1 MLATIA
7 FGLFSD
13 RSSYNESVSGA
24 VIRTE
29 DWGSGNTVKYWT
41 QQYSYSSASITYT
54 FSFAAPV
61 VSASLVAPVDTPFP
75 GSTGNG
81 YLDVSTGGKWT
92 TIDSCLSQYNGKTNA
107 GYEPIDI
114 SPYVNGSTLI
124 SVRARLTNSGPVGGQ
139 FLRSASWDTTPAL
152 RLTVTEQNVTPT
164 DVTLS
169 GASIAE
175 NSGIDASVGTLSTT
189 DGNTGDSFTYTL
201 VSGTGSADNS
211 YFNILGNELRANAS
225 FDFETKSS
233 YSVRVRSTDQGGL
246 STEKSFAI
254 YVANVDETPT
264 SLALSAI
271 SIAENGGVN
280 VVVGTLSTTDPDAGN
295 AFTYSLVSGTGDI
308 DNAAFNISGD
318 QLRADASLDFETKS
332 SYSIRIRS
340 TDQGGLFTEKAF
352 TIAVSNVNE
361 TPTAV
366 ALSAASIAE
375 NAGADAVVGS
385 LSTTDPDAGDTF
397 TYTLVTGTGSTDNAA
412 FNISG
417 NQLRASAN
425 INAGTRSS
433 YSLRI
438 RSTDQG
444 GRFTEKAF
452 TITVTPTNVAPT
464 GIDLGI
470 TEWLLWNAGGQIWRS
485 KPDGTSKAPVLTP
498 STGTSITSF
507 DVDRA
512 TGRIFFAEDPSTIAN
527 TRIYSAAIDG
537 SDRQTVYDGSG
548 LGRVNYALTVDTAAG
563 YLYLHSHDVVPLASQ
578 GPSFDGKIQRLN
590 LATKS
595 VTTLPTSFWYVHDLQ
610 ISSGSQL
617 YVTGFSDYE
626 ELSSRIYRQQLDG
639 ATNQEVPATGLAAL
653 NFALAERTNSIYVS
667 TRSQSATTGNVY
679 RIPMAGGNP
688 ALVFDGTQAIHD
700 VECEEPTGLLYWVTD
715 TSIYRTSIQGTNAE
729 AIVTG
734 LTGIEN
740 KHLSVVT
747 STTRTVPENAPTG
760 TVVGLLSAS
769 DANPGNSFTYTLA
782 TGTGSDDNASF
793 QIINGQLATNAV
805 FDFEARS
812 SYSVRIRA
820 TDQGGLFTEQA
831 FAITVTN
838 VNEPPTDAALSNSS
852 IAENAGANTVIGTL
866 STADPDAS
874 STFTYTLV
882 SGTGSTD
889 NAAFNILD
897 DQLRA
902 TASLN
907 FEAKSSHSIR
917 VRSTDQG
924 GLFTEKTFTIAVA
937 NVNETPTD
945 VALSASS
952 IAENAGANAVVG
964 GFSTTDPDAS
974 NTFIYTLVT
983 GTGSTDNAAFN
994 ISGNQL
1000 RATASLNFEAKSS
1013 YSIRVRATDQ
1023 GGLFTEKA
1031 FTITVTNVNE
1041 APTDIALSTS
1051 SIAENAGANALVGT
1065 LSTTDPD
1072 AGNTFTYS
1080 LVSGTGSTDNAA
1092 FTITANQ
1099 LTANASFDFETK
1111 NSYAVRVRS
1120 TDQDGLF
1127 TEKPFTIS
1135 VTDVNEAASF
1145 SFGFKHVNQ
1154 VGADS
1159 YLVDSTGMRKYSEW
1173 QNPPITYWG
1182 PAANNAEG
1190 RLVYKFPFSM
1200 PASSMRLLA
1209 HSPSW
1214 DFFNEPGGYGRGA
1227 SALEVSKDGSNWI
1240 SLRNSLEPRQWGV
1253 DWTYNEALPSTVLGS
1268 NELWV
1273 RMRFYV
1279 ESAPNSSYTDAQF
1292 GRSTSAATANVF
1304 EVQATFASNRV
1315 PQDIALSTSS
1325 IAENAGADA
1334 AVGTLSTTD
1343 PDAGNTFTY
1352 ALVSGTGD
1360 TDNAAFNISGN
1371 QLRATASLNFEAKSS
1386 YSIRVR
1392 TTDQGGLFTEKAFTI
1407 TVTNINEAPTDIALS
1422 TSAITENAGANA
1434 VVGSLSTTDPD
1445 AGDTF
1450 TYTLVTG
1457 TGSTDNAAFNISGNR
1472 LRAISSLDFETK
1484 KFHSVRIRSTDQ
1496 GGLHTERAFTIT
1508 VTDVVE
1514 DWSVVIPDGME
1525 SVDGLVRS
1533 GSSRLVKSG
1542 TGTLVLDHA
1551 NSHTGGM
1558 VVNAGQVIVRNAQAL
1573 GTGNLWIK
1581 PGATVIL
1588 DVGFGIVPAS
1598 ALIMETGGSIDFGY
1612 SKLSVDPLGYVLAD
1626 VQAWL
1631 RAGYKAG
1638 FSSDTAGIQS
1648 RFASQSRTIG
1658 YQVGWDGRITVGYA
1672 AMGDTDLSGEVD
1684 ILDMVSIVSGGKFD
1698 STEAA
1703 SWADGDFNHDGRVDL
1718 LDIVH
1723 FVSADLFNRGSYRT
1737 ATSGMLASSA
1747 ESTTTSDSNLKSI
1760 DKAFAALAIE
1770 ASTDSASRKKSR
1782 GVAV

>member
-1 MLATIA
+1 MRRSVFSRRRSASSAHASARRRKARLNAVERLEPRAMLATIA

-417 NQLRASAN
+417 N
-425 INAGTRSS
+425 
-433 YSLRI
+433 
-438 RSTDQG
+438 
-444 GRFTEKAF
+444 
-452 TITVTPTNVAPT
+452 
-464 GIDLGI
+464 
-470 TEWLLWNAGGQIWRS
+470 
-485 KPDGTSKAPVLTP
+485 
-498 STGTSITSF
+498 
-507 DVDRA
+507 
-512 TGRIFFAEDPSTIAN
+512 
-527 TRIYSAAIDG
+527 
-537 SDRQTVYDGSG
+537 
-548 LGRVNYALTVDTAAG
+548 
-563 YLYLHSHDVVPLASQ
+563 
-578 GPSFDGKIQRLN
+578 
-590 LATKS
+590 
-595 VTTLPTSFWYVHDLQ
+595 
-610 ISSGSQL
+610 
-617 YVTGFSDYE
+617 
-626 ELSSRIYRQQLDG
+626 
-639 ATNQEVPATGLAAL
+639 
-653 NFALAERTNSIYVS
+653 
-667 TRSQSATTGNVY
+667 
-679 RIPMAGGNP
+679 
-688 ALVFDGTQAIHD
+688 
-700 VECEEPTGLLYWVTD
+700 
-715 TSIYRTSIQGTNAE
+715 
-729 AIVTG
+729 
-734 LTGIEN
+734 
-740 KHLSVVT
+740 
-747 STTRTVPENAPTG
+747 
-760 TVVGLLSAS
+760 
-769 DANPGNSFTYTLA
+769 
-782 TGTGSDDNASF
+782 
-793 QIINGQLATNAV
+793 
-805 FDFEARS
+805 
-812 SYSVRIRA
+812 
-820 TDQGGLFTEQA
+820 
-831 FAITVTN
+831 
-838 VNEPPTDAALSNSS
+838 
-852 IAENAGANTVIGTL
+852 
-866 STADPDAS
+866 
-874 STFTYTLV
+874 
-882 SGTGSTD
+882 
-889 NAAFNILD
+889 
-897 DQLRA
+897 
-902 TASLN
+902 
-907 FEAKSSHSIR
+907 
-917 VRSTDQG
+917 
-924 GLFTEKTFTIAVA
+924 
-937 NVNETPTD
+937 
-945 VALSASS
+945 
-952 IAENAGANAVVG
+952 
-964 GFSTTDPDAS
+964 
-974 NTFIYTLVT
+974 
-983 GTGSTDNAAFN
+983 
-994 ISGNQL
+994 
-1000 RATASLNFEAKSS
+1000 
-1013 YSIRVRATDQ
+1013 
-1023 GGLFTEKA
+1023 
-1031 FTITVTNVNE
+1031 
-1041 APTDIALSTS
+1041 
-1051 SIAENAGANALVGT
+1051 
-1065 LSTTDPD
+1065 
-1072 AGNTFTYS
+1072 
-1080 LVSGTGSTDNAA
+1080 
-1092 FTITANQ
+1092 
-1099 LTANASFDFETK
+1099 
-1111 NSYAVRVRS
+1111 
-1120 TDQDGLF
+1120 
-1127 TEKPFTIS
+1127 
-1135 VTDVNEAASF
+1135 
-1145 SFGFKHVNQ
+1145 
-1154 VGADS
+1154 
-1159 YLVDSTGMRKYSEW
+1159 
-1173 QNPPITYWG
+1173 
-1182 PAANNAEG
+1182 
-1190 RLVYKFPFSM
+1190 
-1200 PASSMRLLA
+1200 
-1209 HSPSW
+1209 
-1214 DFFNEPGGYGRGA
+1214 
-1227 SALEVSKDGSNWI
+1227 
-1240 SLRNSLEPRQWGV
+1240 
-1253 DWTYNEALPSTVLGS
+1253 
-1268 NELWV
+1268 
-1273 RMRFYV
+1273 
-1279 ESAPNSSYTDAQF
+1279 
-1292 GRSTSAATANVF
+1292 
-1304 EVQATFASNRV
+1304 
-1315 PQDIALSTSS
+1315 
-1325 IAENAGADA
+1325 
-1334 AVGTLSTTD
+1334 
-1343 PDAGNTFTY
+1343 
-1352 ALVSGTGD
+1352 
-1360 TDNAAFNISGN
+1360 
-1371 QLRATASLNFEAKSS
+1371 
-1386 YSIRVR
+1386 
-1392 TTDQGGLFTEKAFTI
+1392 
-1407 TVTNINEAPTDIALS
+1407 
-1422 TSAITENAGANA
+1422 
-1434 VVGSLSTTDPD
+1434 
-1445 AGDTF
+1445 
-1450 TYTLVTG
+1450 
-1457 TGSTDNAAFNISGNR
+1457 R